1 MAAELAERRAID
13 EELRDWKHFVD
24 PPAHGGL
31 FGDRFCTDPIRGC
44 YVADCFVEKDR
55 VRHRELDLVY
65 RRAHNV
71 KVVEE
76 DLPFIA
82 WLAGVDRRKA
92 ADEGVVIDNRS
103 WRELYE
109 LRQVEKSQWMV
120 EVQ

>member
-13 EELRDWKHFVD
+13 AELRDWKHFVE
-24 PPAHGGL
+24 PPKYGAL
-31 FGDRFCTDPIRGC
+31 FGDRFCTDPVQGC

-55 VRHRELDLVY
+55 VRHREVDLVY
-65 RRAHNV
+65 RRAHNI

-82 WLAGVDRRKA
+82 WLAGVDRR